1 MENVVSIE
9 EDTLGEVVKRRK
21 ISSQIF
27 NTSVESIGKEHHKFK
42 LKLILANVATS
53 ISQKME
59 TENLV
64 GIVQEME
71 GEAPKGILFASVIM
85 AINGKDM
92 DFPVG
97 QLFQ

>member
-1 MENVVSIE
+1 ME

-21 ISSQIF
+21 TSSQIC
-27 NTSVESIGKEHHKFK
+27 NSSVESIGMVKSIINFK

-59 TENLV
+59 TENLA

-71 GEAPKGILFASVIM
+71 GEAPRGILFASVIM